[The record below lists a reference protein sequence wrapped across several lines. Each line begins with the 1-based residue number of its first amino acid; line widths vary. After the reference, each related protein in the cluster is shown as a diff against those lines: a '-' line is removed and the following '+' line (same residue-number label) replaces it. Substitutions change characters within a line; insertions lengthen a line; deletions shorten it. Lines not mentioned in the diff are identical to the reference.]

1 MGTIKNYW
9 QNTENRK
16 LLLVFVS
23 FIIILIVLFIF
34 FSFKILFGS
43 SSSQLSPNTD
53 PNGPDEN
60 YTREQKEL
68 EDQFLDDDKK
78 SSRVSQLIDNLP
90 YKGTNFSLIY
100 DYGSLQFTLILL
112 EGNESAGLEEF
123 ARFIKTNGIDASLID
138 KNLTKQTSPSL

>member
-1 MGTIKNYW
+1 MDTIKKYW
-9 QNTENRK
+9 QNTENKK
-16 LLLVFVS
+16 LILIFGS
-23 FIIILIVLFIF
+23 FIVVLIFLFIF

-43 SSSQLSPNTD
+43 SNSQLSPNTD
-53 PNGPDEN
+53 PNGPDEE

-68 EDQFLDDDKK
+68 EDQFLDEDKR

-112 EGNESAGLEEF
+112 QGKESAGLEEF
-123 ARFIKTNGIDASLID
+123 AGFIKANGIDASLID
-138 KNLTKQTSPSL
+138 KNLVKQTSPSL

>member
-1 MGTIKNYW
+1 MDTIKNYW
-9 QNTENRK
+9 QNTESKK
-16 LLLVFVS
+16 LILVSGS

-34 FSFKILFGS
+34 FSFKILFGTNN
-43 SSSQLSPNTD
+43 SQISPNID
-53 PNGPDEN
+53 PNGPDEE

-100 DYGSLQFTLILL
+100 DYGSLQFTLVLL

-123 ARFIKTNGIDASLID
+123 AGFIKANGIDASLID
-138 KNLTKQTSPSL
+138 KNLIKQTSPSL